1 MRNKQVG
8 FTLIELMISLALG
21 LIVVAAAILLF
32 LTGQKSVAMQKGVA
46 ELQDNANFGLNYITK
61 DIRLTNLNVKSA
73 SISDRTIYGGIVL
86 TSAASSFVDKATDGV
101 TKYPNLPHSI
111 SSLSDTLLTQS
122 NGFTA
127 AGSGN
132 EWTGVSNVSDNGGTA
147 LNSDQLVIQYLPQ
160 YTLDTKGTSDE
171 SDDQYV
177 GGFDCEGNELRF
189 AKASGLQMVVQR
201 YFLRSDNNKAI
212 NESSPLALA
221 CDAGYYPINTP
232 TAIANY
238 GGAGEI
244 ILKRVD
250 HFRVLLGVQF
260 ANGSHRY
267 LPISTYMALTSPR
280 PRILSVQLGALVR
293 STQSMGGDSAIKTGQ
308 TFQVL
313 DQTVKVK
320 TSTDPRYIRQVVS
333 QTIALRN
340 ALGERE

>member
-1 MRNKQVG
+1 MKNKQVG

-61 DIRLTNLNVKSA
+61 DIRLTNLNVTEA
-73 SISDRTIYGGIVL
+73 AINDRIVYGGIVL
-86 TSAASSFVDKATDGV
+86 TSVASGFVDQATDAATGVV
-101 TKYPNLPHSI
+101 TKYPNLPVTI
-111 SSLSDTLLTQS
+111 VGLSDTLLTQN
-122 NGFTA
+122 NGKTS

-132 EWTGVSNVSDNGGTA
+132 AWTGASNVSDTGGTA
-147 LNSDQLVIQYLPQ
+147 QNSDQLVIQYLPQ
-160 YTLDTKGTSDE
+160 YTLDTATDE
-171 SDDQYV
+171 YV

-189 AKASGLQMVVQR
+189 PKASGLQMVIQR
-201 YFLRSDNNKAI
+201 YFLRSDNNKAS

-232 TAIANY
+232 TAIVNY

-244 ILKRVD
+244 IMKRVD
-250 HFRVLLGVQF
+250 YFRVLLGVQF
-260 ANGSHRY
+260 TDGKLQY
-267 LPISTYMALTSPR
+267 LPISSYMALASPR

-293 STQSMGGDSAIKTGQ
+293 STQSVGGDAVVKADQ

-313 DQTVKVK
+313 DQEVKVK
-320 TSTDPRYIRQVVS
+320 ASSDPKYIRQVVS

>member
-1 MRNKQVG
+1 MKNKQVG

-61 DIRLTNLNVKSA
+61 DIRLTNLNVTEA
-73 SISDRTIYGGIVL
+73 AINDRIVYGGIVL
-86 TSAASSFVDKATDGV
+86 TSVASGFVDQATDAATGVV
-101 TKYPNLPHSI
+101 TKYPNLPVTI
-111 SSLSDTLLTQS
+111 VGLSDTLLTQN
-122 NGFTA
+122 NGKTS

-132 EWTGVSNVSDNGGTA
+132 AWTGASNVSDTGGTA
-147 LNSDQLVIQYLPQ
+147 QNSDQLVIQYLPQ
-160 YTLDTKGTSDE
+160 YTLDTATDE
-171 SDDQYV
+171 YV
-177 GGFDCEGNELRF
+177 NGFDCEGNELRF
-189 AKASGLQMVVQR
+189 PKASGLQMVIQR
-201 YFLRSDNNKAI
+201 YFLRSDNNKAS

-232 TAIANY
+232 TAIVNY

-244 ILKRVD
+244 IMKRVD
-250 HFRVLLGVQF
+250 YFRVLLGVQF
-260 ANGSHRY
+260 TDGKLQY
-267 LPISTYMALTSPR
+267 LPISSYMALASPR

-293 STQSMGGDSAIKTGQ
+293 STQSVGGDAVVKADQ

-313 DQTVKVK
+313 DQEVKVK
-320 TSTDPRYIRQVVS
+320 ASSDPKYIRQVVS

>member
-1 MRNKQVG
+1 MKNKQVG

-61 DIRLTNLNVKSA
+61 DIRLTNLNVTEA
-73 SISDRTIYGGIVL
+73 AINDRIVYGGIVL
-86 TSAASSFVDKATDGV
+86 TSVASGFVDQATDAATGVV
-101 TKYPNLPHSI
+101 TKYPNLPVTI
-111 SSLSDTLLTQS
+111 VGLSDTLLTQN
-122 NGFTA
+122 NGKTS

-132 EWTGVSNVSDNGGTA
+132 AWTGASNVSDTGGTA
-147 LNSDQLVIQYLPQ
+147 QNSDQLVIQYLPQ
-160 YTLDTKGTSDE
+160 YTLDTATDE
-171 SDDQYV
+171 YV
-177 GGFDCEGNELRF
+177 SGFDCEGNELRF
-189 AKASGLQMVVQR
+189 PKASGLQMVIQR
-201 YFLRSDNNKAI
+201 YFLRSDNNKAS

-232 TAIANY
+232 TAIVNY

-244 ILKRVD
+244 IMKRVD
-250 HFRVLLGVQF
+250 YFRVLLGVQF
-260 ANGSHRY
+260 TDGKLQY
-267 LPISTYMALTSPR
+267 LPISSYMALASPR

-293 STQSMGGDSAIKTGQ
+293 STQSVGGDAVVKADQ

-313 DQTVKVK
+313 DQEVKVK
-320 TSTDPRYIRQVVS
+320 ASSDPKYIRQVVS